1 MFKLYNCNDFVCI
14 KSQKLIH
21 ILLLSIPYNN
31 IILCIY
37 RRYGIYYQVSV
48 LFNNL
53 KTIYFYNVI
62 ISSVILKKHN
72 IFNYK
77 HKLHAGLTTK

>member
-1 MFKLYNCNDFVCI
+1 M
-14 KSQKLIH
+14 
-21 ILLLSIPYNN
+21 
-31 IILCIY
+31 CIY

-62 ISSVILKKHN
+62 ISSVILKKHMLN
-72 IFNYK
+72 NK
-77 HKLHAGLTTK
+77 HKLQVQQQNK